1 MALSV
6 SFAQLQVVNI
16 KIILHTPQEWE
27 RHWKSTGIRCR
38 EEGINMDDLKINLT
52 PGEVFCG
59 ATEYELTDGKEADED
74 GAE

>member
-1 MALSV
+1 
-6 SFAQLQVVNI
+6 
-16 KIILHTPQEWE
+16 
-27 RHWKSTGIRCR
+27 
-38 EEGINMDDLKINLT
+38 MDDLNINLT